1 MKHIVKVSVMVMILG
16 FASMVNAHGGH
27 KSINGQEA
35 IMITNKT
42 IQQMTFK
49 DLGFEVGQLGNQWKN
64 VTNDKVDVLNIIEG
78 HYIVK
83 ASLSD
88 TDNIYFQISPNGQVV
103 DVKSKNDF

>member
-1 MKHIVKVSVMVMILG
+1 MVIVLG
-16 FASMVNAHGGH
+16 FASLVDAHGGH

-35 IMITNKT
+35 IMITSKT

-49 DLGFEVGQLGNQWKN
+49 DLGFEAGKLGSQWKN
-64 VTNDKVDVLNIIEG
+64 LTSDDIDVLNIIEG

-88 TDNIYFQISPNGQVV
+88 TENVYFQISPNGQVV
-103 DVKSKNDF
+103 DVKNSNFD